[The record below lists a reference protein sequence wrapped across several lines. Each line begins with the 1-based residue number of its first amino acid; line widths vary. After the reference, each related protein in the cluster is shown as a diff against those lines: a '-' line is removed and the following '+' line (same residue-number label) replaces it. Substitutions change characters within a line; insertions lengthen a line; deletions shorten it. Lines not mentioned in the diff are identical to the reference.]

1 MKVYKRLPGFLVSIL
16 SILMVLVT
24 ITQPRAQEVVSD
36 YQIQKDFKKEYKSL
50 NSKIDA
56 ARELAEIQK
65 LIEQIKE
72 FEETYADHE
81 MLLDKVLYPDTFDEE
96 LTTLKERAVTS
107 QQRLATIQKQ
117 GDKLEE
123 LTDKL
128 ANYDSRLE
136 QLNKQTDS
144 LRVAISKS
152 TSSEKQLSGLVRR
165 YRNNLEERDELIM
178 SIVDSVLISYRNLDI
193 KSMENFE
200 KSAKQARLSSDGNVL
215 KMVQSIAE
223 QNVEFLNTNPTVT
236 TRDYLRMNAVQ
247 NKFELMWETVGNKL
261 VEVYGGNDKEQ
272 ARTNV
277 EQAINAWNE
286 KITTQTWASI
296 SASFTEAGIELPEF
310 SDQESFFNAL
320 AGYLDQAIENSQNG
334 GANYQDYEAFSDFWT
349 TSVQMNWTPH
359 LQEGEVLTNQ
369 QIASIDQKLNQW
381 AKVAEPE
388 SNMIVYLLGFSVLAI
403 VVLGAMLFREKS
415 TAKKS

>member
-1 MKVYKRLPGFLVSIL
+1 MIPVL
-16 SILMVLVT
+16 SILMILATVSQT
-24 ITQPRAQEVVSD
+24 RAQEVVSD

-56 ARELAEIQK
+56 ARELTEIQK
-65 LIEQIKE
+65 LIEQIKQ
-72 FEETYADHE
+72 FEDTYADHE
-81 MLLDKVLYPDTFDEE
+81 ALLDKVLYPDTFDEE
-96 LTTLKERAVTS
+96 LTALKERAVTS

-136 QLNKQTDS
+136 QLNKRTDS
-144 LRVAISKS
+144 LRVAINKS
-152 TSSEKQLSGLVRR
+152 TNSEKQLSSLVRR

-215 KMVQSIAE
+215 KMVQTIAE

-247 NKFELMWETVGNKL
+247 QKFELMWETVGKKL
-261 VEVYGGNDKEQ
+261 VEVYGGNDHKQ
-272 ARTNV
+272 ARSNV
-277 EQAINAWNE
+277 ETAINAWND

-310 SDQESFFNAL
+310 SDQENFFNAL
-320 AGYLDQAIENSQNG
+320 SGYLDQAIEDSQNG
-334 GANYQDYEAFSDFWT
+334 GANYQDYETFSDFWNT
-349 TSVQMNWTPH
+349 TVQMNWTPH

-369 QIASIDQKLNQW
+369 QIASIDQQLSQW
-381 AKVAEPE
+381 AKVAAPE
-388 SNMIVYLLGFSVLAI
+388 SNMMVYLLGFSVLAI

-415 TAKKS
+415 GNGKSKTKAKKS